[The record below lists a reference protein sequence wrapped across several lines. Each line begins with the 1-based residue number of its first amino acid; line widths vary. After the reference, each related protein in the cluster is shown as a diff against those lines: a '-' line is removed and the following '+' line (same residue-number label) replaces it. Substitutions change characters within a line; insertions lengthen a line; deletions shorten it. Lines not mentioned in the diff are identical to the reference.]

1 MEAEIKTTVERQK
14 RLEALSVKKDLTD
27 AEKAELLADVHEWF
41 HMVWKKLPEFSK
53 KSHRY
58 QIDALENIV
67 RSLGGSLRTE
77 PEPEAKTDEDD
88 E

>member
-1 MEAEIKTTVERQK
+1 MDAEIKTTVERQK
-14 RLEALSVKKDLTD
+14 RLAEMSIKKDLTD
-27 AEKAELLADVHEWF
+27 AEKAELLADIHEWF
-41 HMVWKKLPEFSK
+41 YMVWKKLPDFSK

-58 QIDALENIV
+58 QLDALENIIL
-67 RSLGGSLRTE
+67 SLGGKLRTE